1 MRLNILITCLTPAI
15 TLLNEANDVF
25 GTPFVKAISNT
36 TVSLITAVQNVK
48 KRKDE
53 CIQLLENIHQ
63 LLYAIINFQI
73 KSAGTMSPENLYE
86 IARFTE
92 TLHKIHTFVEA
103 QQDSN
108 RIKHF
113 LRQSEM
119 NTLLKDCHEGLQQ
132 ALDVFKIETGVGF
145 FNSIA
150 EMQDQTQEIHKELLE
165 LISVVSDRTISD
177 RSSSIY
183 QRSDGSWTSS
193 NSFSMLPARPQIFY
207 GRDSELKD
215 IVEILSQDSARI
227 AILGGGG
234 MGKTSLARAALH
246 HPSIV
251 TKYQHLFFVACDSVT
266 TSIEMATLLW
276 AHIGLSPVKDVT
288 KAVVQYFRRA
298 PQSLLVLDNL
308 ETPWEPKVSRG
319 SVEEFLS
326 LLTDIP
332 HLALMVTMRGAER
345 PARVRWSRPFLQPLK
360 PLSDDA
366 ARQTFFDIAED
377 FHNRKDVDK
386 LLQLTDNMPLAV
398 DLIAHLVDYEGCAN
412 VLARWA
418 TEKTSLL
425 SCGYDRGSN
434 LDLSIQIS
442 FASPRIAEVSGAK
455 ELLSLISVLPD
466 GLSDTEL
473 RVMQSK
479 LAIKDLWQCKAVLL
493 GTALAYN
500 DDKKRFKSLVPVR
513 EYVQHFYPP
522 SPHLIHPLCKHLHLL
537 VDVYQKYYGTHGM
550 SGQMEQITSNLGNL
564 QQVLMLGLDS
574 SNPDLVDTL
583 RCAISLNSFSRISG
597 HGPLVLMDHIPTVLP
612 QPCDHKLEVQYIT
625 EVLKSGTYHP
635 VVNSALL
642 ISEGIS
648 HLHHFN
654 DLALEWDFYIAVAQ
668 YYVYHKLETSEA
680 MKCLEKAL
688 SVSRAIGDHTQQSI
702 TLFHM
707 SEIKW
712 KIGDYVMAQRYARDG
727 QQHAQLSG
735 NLYDEARA
743 VRTEVLCCTDLGDYK
758 TSIFLI
764 HKAMRLLKLCGLSGS
779 TLEKTTLGELAE
791 VHLRKSEYVEARTI
805 QTQALQDI
813 SVEQDSHS
821 YAFTL
826 LNIAQID
833 MMMGV
838 DEHDVHQT
846 LEEAKIIFRSNEFS
860 SAVTDCEMI
869 LADLNLRERHFESA
883 KTLFEKCLTSSW
895 GKQNQT
901 VTYCLQNL
909 ADVSRWSCTGLDWP
923 STWTV
928 TYLGHAQKLQQKL
941 ELHKA
946 LQFLGDIFLASG
958 DEETAHSLFTVALEG
973 FTQMDVHRSR
983 AQCMLHL
990 GDLAKERGDLRTAAR
1005 LWAEARA
1012 LFERSVQAKDVSQ
1025 IDIRLAAVTKDY

>member
-1 MRLNILITCLTPAI
+1 MPPQPTVTQMRLNTIITRLTPAI
-15 TLLNEANDVF
+15 TLLKEANDVF
-25 GTPFVKAISNT
+25 GTPFVQAISNT
-36 TVSLITAVQNVK
+36 TMSLITTVQNVK

-53 CIQLLENIHQ
+53 CVQLLENIHQ
-63 LLYAIINFQI
+63 LLYAIINLHI

-92 TLHKIHTFVEA
+92 TLHKIHTFMEA

-119 NTLLKDCHEGLQQ
+119 NTLLKDCHEGLLQ
-132 ALDVFKIETGVGF
+132 ALDAFKIETGVNF

-150 EMQDQTQEIHKELLE
+150 EMQDQTQELHEELLE
-165 LISVVSDRTISD
+165 LISMVSDGTISD

-183 QRSDGSWTSS
+183 QRSDGSHSSS
-193 NSFSMLPARPQIFY
+193 NSFAMLPARPQIFY

-227 AILGGGG
+227 AILGG
-234 MGKTSLARAALH
+234 
-246 HPSIV
+246 
-251 TKYQHLFFVACDSVT
+251 ACDSAT
-266 TSIEMATLLW
+266 TSIEMATLLG
-276 AHIGLSPVKDVT
+276 AHIGLNPGKDVT
-288 KAVVQYFRRA
+288 KAVVQFFKKG

-332 HLALMVTMRGAER
+332 HLALMITMRGAER
-345 PARVRWSRPFLQPLK
+345 PARVCWSRPFLPPLK

-412 VLARWA
+412 VLARWE
-418 TEKTSLL
+418 TERTSLL
-425 SCGYDRGSN
+425 SCGHDRGSS

-442 FASPRIAEVSGAK
+442 FSSPRIAEVLGAK
-455 ELLSLISVLPD
+455 ELLSLLSVLPD
-466 GLSDTEL
+466 GLSNTEL
-473 RVMQSK
+473 RVMQSE
-479 LAIKDLWQCKAVLL
+479 LPIKDFWQCKAVLL

-500 DDKKRFKSLVPVR
+500 DDKKRFKSLVPIR

-522 SPHLIHPLCKHLHLL
+522 SPHLIHPLRKHLHLL
-537 VDVYQKYYGTHGM
+537 VNMYQKYYGTHGM
-550 SGQMEQITSNLGNL
+550 SGQMEQLTSNLGNL
-564 QQVLMLGLDS
+564 QQLLMLGLDS
-574 SNPDLVDTL
+574 SNSDLVDTL
-583 RCAISLNSFSRISG
+583 RCAISLNSFSRITG
-597 HGPLVLMDHIPTVLP
+597 HGPL
-612 QPCDHKLEVQYIT
+612 PCDHKLEVQYIT
-625 EVLKSGTYHP
+625 EVLKSGIYHP

-654 DLALEWDFYIAVAQ
+654 DPALEYTAIGDFYNAVAQ
-668 YYVYHKLETSEA
+668 YY
-680 MKCLEKAL
+680 
-688 SVSRAIGDHTQQSI
+688 
-702 TLFHM
+702 
-707 SEIKW
+707 
-712 KIGDYVMAQRYARDG
+712 IGDYVIAQRYAREA
-727 QQHAQLSG
+727 QRLAQLSG

-743 VRTEVLCCTDLGDYK
+743 VRTEALCCADLGDYK
-758 TSIFLI
+758 SSIFLV
-764 HKAMRLLKLCGLSGS
+764 HKTMRLLKLCGISGS
-779 TLEKTTLGELAE
+779 SLEKTTMGAQAE
-791 VHLRKSEYVEARTI
+791 VHLLKSEYVEARTI
-805 QTQALQDI
+805 YTQSLQNI
-813 SVEQDSHS
+813 SAEQDSHS

-826 LNIAQID
+826 LNIAQTD
-833 MMMGV
+833 MMMGA
-838 DEHDVHQT
+838 DEHDVYQT

-860 SAVTDCEMI
+860 GAVTDCEMI
-869 LADLNLRERHFESA
+869 LAELHLRERYFESA
-883 KTLFEKCLTSSW
+883 KSLFEKCLTSSW

-901 VTYCLQNL
+901 VTYCLKNL
-909 ADVSRWSCTGLDWP
+909 ADFSRWSCTGLDWP

-946 LQFLGDIFLASG
+946 LQFLGDIFLVNG
-958 DEETAHSLFTVALEG
+958 DEETAHNLFTVALEG
-973 FTQMDVHRSR
+973 FTQMDVHQSR

-990 GDLAKERGDLRTAAR
+990 GDLAKERGDLLTAAR
-1005 LWAEARA
+1005 LWAEARP

-1025 IDIRLAAVTKDY
+1025 IDIRLAAVAKDY